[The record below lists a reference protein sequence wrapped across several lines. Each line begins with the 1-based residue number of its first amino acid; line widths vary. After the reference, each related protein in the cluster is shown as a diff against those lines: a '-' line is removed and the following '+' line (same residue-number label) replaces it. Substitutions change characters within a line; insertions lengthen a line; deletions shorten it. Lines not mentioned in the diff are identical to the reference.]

1 MRSITNEKFEKLLK
15 FMQDEKIDVLMI
27 ADNES
32 SKNVNL
38 QYLSGHP
45 MDALFIVTS
54 SGENALIPW
63 DVPLAQKEAQV
74 DEIIDP
80 INYKY
85 NYIQAVKEY
94 LEKHLNKSKVV
105 MAVTD
110 NFPYSGVIRY
120 EESIPNISFY
130 REIPKISQFISDL
143 RSTKSHKEIEILRK
157 AAQIGTETIQDIKH
171 FLKNA
176 VDESENDLAFYV
188 HKKMADKGAEDL
200 AFPTLV
206 GNANRAHMIHCHPWA
221 SSQKLAVPGLGLID
235 FGAKYKGY
243 HSDITVPF
251 SFGELNET
259 QQKMHELTFKAYQA
273 AIDML
278 EIGVPLWKVNQAA
291 IDVIKA
297 GGFDMP
303 HSLGHGLGL
312 TVHDSPFI
320 SRKPSSEYA
329 LKYWKEVKLEEGMVF
344 TIEPGIYKEGFGGQR
359 LENDVAIV
367 NGKVEILTKSEFIQI

>member
-1 MRSITNEKFEKLLK
+1 
-15 FMQDEKIDVLMI
+15 
-27 ADNES
+27 
-32 SKNVNL
+32 
-38 QYLSGHP
+38 

-259 QQKMHELTFKAYQA
+259 QQKCT
-273 AIDML
+273 
-278 EIGVPLWKVNQAA
+278 N
-291 IDVIKA
+291 
-297 GGFDMP
+297 
-303 HSLGHGLGL
+303 
-312 TVHDSPFI
+312 
-320 SRKPSSEYA
+320 
-329 LKYWKEVKLEEGMVF
+329 
-344 TIEPGIYKEGFGGQR
+344 
-359 LENDVAIV
+359 
-367 NGKVEILTKSEFIQI
+367 